1 VDFNSHI
8 SGIHMVK
15 VEEKPIAN
23 NEPSI
28 EKAASVAGR
37 L

>member
-1 VDFNSHI
+1 
-8 SGIHMVK
+8 MVK